1 MFHIHPDDAHSSVQ
15 LRQSIVRQGMIAARR
30 PGDLAAL
37 RERIGTLLIA
47 AGQRI
52 QGRPASV
59 TSRMSQRSLTPAH

>member
-1 MFHIHPDDAHSSVQ
+1 MFPLHPDDAHSSVQ

-37 RERIGTLLIA
+37 RERIGAMLIA

-52 QGRPASV
+52 QGRQPSLPV
-59 TSRMSQRSLTPAH
+59 RTPQRAMKPAH